1 MKYFYLEFIPVV
13 PVFPEGPHGH
23 LVGSGEG
30 EDPRRKTLRHQAETE
45 PGTNLKVKLEVIT
58 AVPVQYSGGQWQKAY
73 LVRIVGTGDEAE
85 ETGERV
91 PVRPGD
97 LPDLT
102 AGRSEVPEEEV
113 DGEVPQLAGSEGR
126 QAGVDLGGGG
136 AGVERVVHVVT
147 HVGSKPPVVSAVL

>member
-58 AVPVQYSGGQWQKAY
+58 AVPVQCQWWPVAESLPRTYSWDRRRG
-73 LVRIVGTGDEAE
+73 
-85 ETGERV
+85 
-91 PVRPGD
+91 
-97 LPDLT
+97 
-102 AGRSEVPEEEV
+102 
-113 DGEVPQLAGSEGR
+113 
-126 QAGVDLGGGG
+126 
-136 AGVERVVHVVT
+136 
-147 HVGSKPPVVSAVL
+147 

>member
-1 MKYFYLEFIPVV
+1 MY
-13 PVFPEGPHGH
+13 
-23 LVGSGEG
+23 VGKSPIGNRSVSDLAIWG
-30 EDPRRKTLRHQAETE
+30 APASCVCVCVLMLAQWDKGGRRCS
-45 PGTNLKVKLEVIT
+45 
-58 AVPVQYSGGQWQKAY
+58 AVSGGQWQKVY

-136 AGVERVVHVVT
+136 ARVERVVHVVT
-147 HVGSKPPVVSAVL
+147 HVGSKPPIVSAVL